1 MLIVKDEKT
10 NKIKRLYTGREIIIA
25 MGKKYQQLHDV
36 YKPFYDTYFEL
47 FDHETKDYIPIDK
60 MPLFANEN
68 DFYEC
73 LADGNKDIYRIERL
87 NSKKFKDKKGN
98 IIKVNN
104 INELKKYKNK
114 LLKPI
119 HQFILYGLSI
129 AMGIVLGKF
138 IILLMKTY
146 LG

>member
-25 MGKKYQQLHDV
+25 MGKKYQQWHDV
-36 YKPFYDTYFEL
+36 YKPFYDTYFDL
-47 FDHETKDYIPIDK
+47 FEKETKEYIPLDK
-60 MPLFANEN
+60 ISLFVNEN

-73 LADGNKDIYRIERL
+73 LAEGNKDIYRIEKL

-104 INELKKYKNK
+104 INELKKYKNN
-114 LLKPI
+114 LFKPI
-119 HQFILYGLSI
+119 HKFILYGSSI
-129 AMGIVLGKF
+129 AMGIVLGEF
-138 IILLMKTY
+138 IKILIKNY

>member
-1 MLIVKDEKT
+1 MLIVKDDKT
-10 NKIKRLYTGREIIIA
+10 NKIKRLYTGKEIIIA
-25 MGKKYQQLHDV
+25 MGKKYKQMHDI

-47 FDHETKDYIPIDK
+47 FDHKTKDYIPIDRI
-60 MPLFANEN
+60 PLFANEN

-73 LADGNKDIYRIERL
+73 PSEGIKDIYRIERM

-104 INELKKYKNK
+104 INELKRYRNK
-114 LLKPI
+114 LFEPLQ
-119 HQFILYGLSI
+119 QFILYGLSLI
-129 AMGIVLGKF
+129 TGVVLGEF
-138 IILLMKTY
+138 IIILIKTY